1 MGQKVHPLGFRL
13 GITKDWLAKW
23 QDEKN
28 YAKLLHEDLAIR
40 RLIESDYEGAGIS
53 KIEIER
59 GVGEITV
66 TVHTSRPGVVIGR
79 GGGRIDETRGKLER
93 LTGKRVRLNIQE
105 IREPELDAYLV
116 ARNIADQ
123 LERRVSYR
131 RAMKQAISRAMAAG
145 AKGIKVSVAGRLV
158 GQEIARRVTLHEGSI
173 PLQTLIADIDYG
185 FTEAHTTTGKIGVKV
200 WIYKGNILPEAAETG
215 LESAPVKESTE

>member
-40 RLIESDYEGAGIS
+40 RLIESDYDGAGIS

-79 GGGRIDETRGKLER
+79 GGGRIDETRDKLER

-145 AKGIKVSVAGRLV
+145 AKGIKVSVAGRLA

-173 PLQTLIADIDYG
+173 PLHTLIADIDYG

-200 WIYKGNILPEAAETG
+200 WIYKGNVFPEVG
-215 LESAPVKESTE
+215 LESAPAKESTE